1 MNVLVLVGS
10 LRADSTNRA
19 LAQAAITHLPEGST
33 ATVFDR
39 VADLPH
45 YSEDLDAEGRAPAIA
60 EELRTAIAEAEGLIV
75 VTPEYNGTLSSVVKN
90 AIDWASRP
98 REDACIAGTPAV
110 VLAASGAPYGAEW
123 ARKDAVRALQVA
135 GADVV
140 EDTFGIGASYEAFAD
155 GRLVDAEADAS
166 LRQLV
171 TRLTTPAPV
180 G

>member
-10 LRADSTNRA
+10 LRADSTNRT
-19 LAQAAITHLPEGST
+19 LAQAAIAHLPEGST
-33 ATVFDR
+33 ATLFDR
-39 VADLPH
+39 TAELPH
-45 YSEDLDAEGRAPAIA
+45 YSEDIDIAGRAPAIA
-60 EELRTAIAEAEGLIV
+60 EELRSAIAEADGLVV

-98 REDACIAGTPAV
+98 REDASIAGKRTV

-123 ARKDAVRALQVA
+123 ARKDAVRTLQIA

-140 EDTFGIGASYEAFAD
+140 EETFGVGSSFEAFAD
-155 GRLVDAEADAS
+155 GRLVDESADAT

-171 TRLTTPAPV
+171 ARLDAQVTA
-180 G
+180 